1 MEKREAIII
10 AGQIRLRPIV
20 MTALT
25 TIIALSTLTIG
36 VGQGVEMIQPMA
48 ITAVGGLIYATL
60 LTLILIPVLYDIL
73 NRKEY
78 RSKEVGVNHGEE

>member
-1 MEKREAIII
+1 MEKREAIIK

-20 MTALT
+20 MTAIT
-25 TIIALSTLTIG
+25 TIVALSTLTVGI
-36 VGQGVEMIQPMA
+36 GQGVEMVQPMA

-78 RSKEVGVNHGEE
+78 RLEREE